1 MGLPRLTCRFLFVCP
16 LPFIWVTLSFQE
28 GGADVIELGV
38 PFTDPQ
44 ADGPTIQGT
53 HQVCLSAVR
62 RWWYGVL
69 VLYSVTFL
77 G

>member
-1 MGLPRLTCRFLFVCP
+1 FVCP
-16 LPFIWVTLSFQE
+16 LPFIWVTLSLQE

-53 HQVCLSAVR
+53 HQVCLS
-62 RWWYGVL
+62 
-69 VLYSVTFL
+69 
-77 G
+77 